1 MALILLFVTNFKF
14 ILMVMFY
21 YMFLGFKDL
30 FGFHSLKSYLILP
43 GLKLPDSLQIGLWTS
58 CDNFEGKE

>member
-1 MALILLFVTNFKF
+1 
-14 ILMVMFY
+14 MVMFY

-30 FGFHSLKSYLILP
+30 FGFHSLKAYLKLP